1 MSRIGQKPID
11 IPAGVNV
18 TVDGATVS
26 VKGPMGELTAAMP
39 GNIAVTVDGSVV
51 TVQRPDERRQSR
63 SFHGLAR
70 SLVAN
75 MIEGV
80 SKGFSKELE
89 IEGVGYR
96 ATIQGQT
103 LEMAVGYSSPVVYVI
118 PEGIKCEVANNT
130 KLKVSGADK
139 QKVGEVAA
147 RIRDFAPAEPY
158 KGKGIKY
165 VGERIRRKEGKTVA

>member
-1 MSRIGQKPID
+1 MSRIGQQPID
-11 IPAGVNV
+11 VPAGVTV
-18 TVDGATVS
+18 TIDGAKVS
-26 VKGPMGELTAAMP
+26 VKGPKGELVTTLP
-39 GNIAVTVDGSVV
+39 GNVTVEIDGAVA
-51 TVQRPDERRQSR
+51 TVKRPDERRESR

-70 SLVAN
+70 SLLAN
-75 MIEGV
+75 MVQGV
-80 SKGFSKELE
+80 SQGFAKSLE

-96 ATIQGQT
+96 ASVQGQT

-118 PEGIKCEVANNT
+118 PDGVTCEVDNST
-130 KLKVSGADK
+130 KIKLSGPDK

-165 VGERIRRKEGKTVA
+165 VGERIRRKVGKTVA

>member
-1 MSRIGQKPID
+1 M
-11 IPAGVNV
+11 N
-18 TVDGATVS
+18 GATVS
-26 VKGPMGELTAAMP
+26 VKGPLGELTADMP
-39 GNIAVTVDGSVV
+39 GNMTVGVEGAVV
-51 TVQRPDERRQSR
+51 TVQRPDEKRESR

-80 SKGFSKELE
+80 SKGFSKQLE

-96 ATIQGQT
+96 ASVQGQT
-103 LEMAVGYSSPVVYVI
+103 LEMAVGYSSPVVYAI
-118 PEGIKCEVANNT
+118 PDGVKCEVENNT
-130 KLKVSGADK
+130 KIKVSGADK

-165 VGERIRRKEGKTVA
+165 VGERIRRKVGKTVA